1 VIAELKGY
9 RGVLCVRCGQPIPVS
24 AKVVSLQDEIAQ
36 GENNVPQTFSARC
49 YLCEQESVYETKD
62 LRRFDGEPPR
72 RQAGLREKRFIR

>member
-1 VIAELKGY
+1 MIIKSY
-9 RGVLCVRCGQPIPVS
+9 RGVSCVRCREPIPVS

-36 GENNVPQTFSARC
+36 GENNVPHAFPARC
-49 YLCEQESVYETKD
+49 YLCEQESVYEIKD

>member
-1 VIAELKGY
+1 MIVAKSY
-9 RGVLCVRCGQPIPVS
+9 RGVSCVRCREPIPVS

-62 LRRFDGEPPR
+62 LR
-72 RQAGLREKRFIR
+72 KRLLVTVCTNSV